1 MTCRVCQSSTINDGL
16 LFKCQNKLCKAVHWD
31 KSAIK
36 RIKLELRDTAF
47 LEDILAAA
55 KVPADKPGECY
66 VYILRLRMKDKKEP
80 CYVGRTG
87 HHPYRRYLNH
97 LRGHKASKI
106 AKDKAT
112 ALIRYEGPMGCD
124 ESVEREISLCKELK
138 MQGIDAYGGH

>member
-1 MTCRVCQSSTINDGL
+1 M
-16 LFKCQNKLCKAVHWD
+16 HWD

-87 HHPYRRYLNH
+87 HHPYKRYLNH
-97 LRGHKASKI
+97 LRGHKSSKI
-106 AKDKAT
+106 TKKYAT
-112 ALIRYEGPMGCD
+112 ALIRYEGPMGYD
-124 ESVEREISLCKELK
+124 ESVEREISLWKELK
-138 MQGIDAYGGH
+138 MQGIDAYGGK